1 MLFLVINGNFS
12 YGSKLNKIFNVSEGV
27 FLFLSIFG
35 DVVFLCKKGKLTTRI
50 KCEKVS

>member
-1 MLFLVINGNFS
+1 MLFLVINGNLTL
-12 YGSKLNKIFNVSEGV
+12 SKLNKIFNVSEGF